1 MKARAMAQLADKH
14 FETDRH
20 LIARANG
27 ALLLTLVGGG
37 LVACALGAAV
47 YDIGRWMAAW

>member
-1 MKARAMAQLADKH
+1 MAQFADKH

-20 LIARANG
+20 LVERANG

-37 LVACALGAAV
+37 LVACAVGAAV
-47 YDIGRWMAAW
+47 VDIGRWMAGW